1 MAVLKS
7 SKNNKGKRVWSKKMC
22 KSNEKNNSHLQ
33 ELNLIANR
41 HASQTNLTWRSTLNR
56 VNKHVTKS
64 NTKWLY
70 YPFLSC
76 LGLGSSGNK
85 L

>member
-41 HASQTNLTWRSTLNR
+41 HASQTNLT
-56 VNKHVTKS
+56 
-64 NTKWLY
+64 
-70 YPFLSC
+70 
-76 LGLGSSGNK
+76 
-85 L
+85 